1 MRTLPSQSRFRRAAL
16 AGLLTFLAPT
26 LPAQPKLPGVGA
38 AMESMIAA
46 GEINGAVT
54 LVASDENILHLETT
68 GYADLAK
75 TRPMRPDTIF
85 WVASMTKLVTSA
97 SILALKDDGKL
108 RIEDPVSKFLPEFKD
123 LRTPSGR
130 LANLTLLQLLTHTSG
145 LAEAPPEVTL
155 ASRKLADLIPSYV
168 AKPTQFEPGTQ
179 WRYCQSGLNTL
190 ARIVEVVSGQPFE
203 EFLRDRFFHYL
214 QMNDTTFYLTEEQ
227 VTRLAEPYGKNKTTG
242 ALEHRENM
250 IIQNENYTARDRPPI
265 GAGGLFTT
273 AVDFERFCEM
283 LLNDGIYGARIY
295 LRRESVL
302 LMRQSHTAGIPGVF
316 APMKGHQW
324 GLGCAV
330 VEEPQGVTA
339 MLSPGTFGHSGA
351 YGTQAWMDPARR
363 VVMIMLVSR
372 AGFPMPDD
380 NPVRQAF
387 QQSVT
392 DALDR

>member
-1 MRTLPSQSRFRRAAL
+1 MPRLLFSSAGRRL
-16 AGLLTFLAPT
+16 RIFGILVLTVPLVAE
-26 LPAQPKLPGVGA
+26 PKFPRISS
-38 AMESMIAA
+38 AMEAAIAA

-54 LVASDENILHLETT
+54 LVSSAEEILHWKAH

-75 TRPMRPDTIF
+75 TKPMKPDTIF
-85 WVASMTKLVTSA
+85 WVASMTKLVTAA
-97 SILALKDDGKL
+97 SVLALKDDGKL
-108 RIEDPVSKFLPEFKD
+108 RIEDEVAKYLPEFKD

-130 LANLTLLQLLTHTSG
+130 LARLTLLQLLTHTSG
-145 LAEAPPEVTL
+145 LTEAPADV
-155 ASRKLADLIPSYV
+155 SRSARTLADLIPSYV

-179 WRYCQSGLNTL
+179 WRYCQSGMNTL
-190 ARIVEVVSGQPFE
+190 ARLVEVLSGQPFE
-203 EFLRDRFFHYL
+203 TFVSERFFHYM

-227 VTRLAEPYGKNKTTG
+227 AARMAEPYARNKATG
-242 ALEHRENM
+242 ALEPRPIPIVNGSL
-250 IIQNENYTARDRPPI
+250 TSRDRPPL

-273 AVDFERFCEM
+273 APDFERFCEM

-295 LRRESVL
+295 LRRESVM
-302 LMRQSHTAGIPGVF
+302 LMRQSHTAGIEGVF
-316 APMKGHQW
+316 APMLGHAW

-351 YGTQAWMDPARR
+351 FGTQSWMDPTRKA
-363 VVMIMLVSR
+363 VLILMVHR

-387 QQSVT
+387 QQSAT
-392 DALDR
+392 DALDE

>member
-1 MRTLPSQSRFRRAAL
+1 MHHSSRLRAGRLP
-16 AGLLTFLAPT
+16 GLLLLT
-26 LPAQPKLPGVGA
+26 LLPALAQPKLPGVGA
-38 AMESMIAA
+38 AMDAMIAA

-54 LVASDENILHLETT
+54 LVASDENILHLETH
-68 GYADLAK
+68 GFADLAK
-75 TRPMRPDTIF
+75 TKPMRPDTIF

-97 SILALKDDGKL
+97 SILALKDDGKV
-108 RIEDPVSKFLPEFKD
+108 RIDDPVAKYLPEFKE

-130 LANLTLLQLLTHTSG
+130 PANLTLLQLLTHTSG
-145 LAEAPPEVTL
+145 LVEAPKEVTL
-155 ASRKLADLIPSYV
+155 ASRRLADLIPSYV

-179 WRYCQSGLNTL
+179 WRYCQSGMNTL
-190 ARIVEVVSGQPFE
+190 ARIVEVVSGQPFDQ
-203 EFLRDRFFHYL
+203 FVQDRFFHYM
-214 QMNDTTFYLTEEQ
+214 QMNDTTFYPTPEQ
-227 VTRLAEPYGKNKTTG
+227 AARIAEPYGKNKVTG
-242 ALEHRENM
+242 AFEHRENL

-273 AVDFERFCEM
+273 AVDFEKFCEM
-283 LLNDGIYGARIY
+283 LLNGGVYGARIY
-295 LRRESVL
+295 LRGESVL
-302 LMRQSHTAGIPGVF
+302 LMRQAHTAGVPGVF

-351 YGTQAWMDPARR
+351 YGTQAWMDPTRR

-387 QQSVT
+387 QQAVT

>member
-1 MRTLPSQSRFRRAAL
+1 MTHFSHLRPGRLLRLFALTALPAL
-16 AGLLTFLAPT
+16 AE
-26 LPAQPKLPGVGA
+26 PKLPGVGA
-38 AMESMIAA
+38 AMEAMIAA

-54 LVASDENILHLETT
+54 LVASDENILHLETN

-75 TRPMRPDTIF
+75 TRPMKPDTIF

-97 SILALKDDGKL
+97 SILALKDDGKV
-108 RIEDPVSKFLPEFKD
+108 RIEDEVSKYLPEFKE

-130 LANLTLLQLLTHTSG
+130 LARLTLLQLLTHTSG
-145 LAEAPPEVTL
+145 LVEAPKEVTL

-179 WRYCQSGLNTL
+179 WRYCQSGMNTL
-190 ARIVEVVSGQPFE
+190 ARIVEVLSGQPYEQFVQ
-203 EFLRDRFFHYL
+203 DRFFHYL
-214 QMNDTTFYLTEEQ
+214 QMNDTTFYPTAEQ
-227 VTRLAEPYGKNKTTG
+227 AARIAEPYGRNKATG
-242 ALEHRENM
+242 AFEHRENM

-273 AVDFERFCEM
+273 AVDFEKFCEM

-351 YGTQAWMDPARR
+351 FGTQAWMDPVRR
-363 VVMIMLVSR
+363 VVLIMMVSR

-380 NPVRQAF
+380 NPVRQGF

-392 DALDR
+392 NALDR